1 MAAQQTS
8 LSLSLQTSDDAQA
21 ISGIIICAQL
31 HMWVAMAEESS
42 DTLVHLL
49 LWLSYWFWPLK
60 GFRTE

>member
-49 LWLSYWFWPLK
+49 LWLSYWF
-60 GFRTE
+60 